1 MSNSNSKH
9 WFTTSFLWRKVP
21 ESDARSVCPT
31 MSYLN
36 PTILRCPESSL
47 LLGSCQSDVNTSHY
61 CVCSTLVL
69 VTKERTNP
77 VTTHVLPESNN
88 APVVYSEG
96 TFGSHRSHPTVCSL
110 SSTPLVCRHSTPS
123 SFISTDIRSLVFG
136 RAFSITPLPWNNRH
150 YSLQTPFSVQLFNLP
165 SRLIFSSVTTE

>member
-36 PTILRCPESSL
+36 PTILRCPESNL

-96 TFGSHRSHPTVCSL
+96 NFGSHRSHPTVCSL
-110 SSTPLVCRHSTPS
+110 SSTPLVCRYSTPS
-123 SFISTDIRSLVFG
+123 SFTSTDIRSLVAPSQSHHYPG
-136 RAFSITPLPWNNRH
+136 TIETTFSKH
-150 YSLQTPFSVQLFNLP
+150 PFPYNY
-165 SRLIFSSVTTE
+165 LICHQDSSFLL